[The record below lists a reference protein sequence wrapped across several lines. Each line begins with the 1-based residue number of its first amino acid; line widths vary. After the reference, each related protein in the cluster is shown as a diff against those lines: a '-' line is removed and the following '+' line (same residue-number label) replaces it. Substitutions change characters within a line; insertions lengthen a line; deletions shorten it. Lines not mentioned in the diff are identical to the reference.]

1 MIFEISKHFFRDTVY
16 SNPPPVVYSNGA
28 GPGSGA
34 TNDANT
40 AAWQEYYKKYY
51 VFWSKF
57 ILIEVIPYAAIIVFN
72 ALILAKTVK
81 AAKFRRK
88 FGHSGGGGQ
97 NRR

>member
-1 MIFEISKHFFRDTVY
+1 MKGEGLLKPSTFPLFFRSTDLRE
-16 SNPPPVVYSNGA
+16 N
-28 GPGSGA
+28 
-34 TNDANT
+34 
-40 AAWQEYYKKYY
+40 EYYKKYY

-88 FGHSGGGGQ
+88 FGHSGGGGGG

>member
-1 MIFEISKHFFRDTVY
+1 MKGEGLLKSSTFPLFSRSTDLRE
-16 SNPPPVVYSNGA
+16 N
-28 GPGSGA
+28 
-34 TNDANT
+34 
-40 AAWQEYYKKYY
+40 EYYKKYY